1 MDNMKEQLINTLPY
15 IIREATQQDAEGLA
29 FVHLNS
35 WKTSYKGLVD
45 QVYLDAI
52 NYEDRLNLRKDILKI
67 ATLFHLVAVSG
78 EQIVGFAD
86 VGPIRE
92 ESRVGLRVCEENI
105 GEVYAIYLLEEYKG
119 KGCGKALLDRCRQWL
134 SENRFK
140 SFVVRALAGNMRAKR
155 FYEREGGRLI
165 GENTIIIGDKPY
177 LEVSYL
183 FNTLTS

>member
-1 MDNMKEQLINTLPY
+1 MKEKPSNTSSY
-15 IIREATQQDAEGLA
+15 IIREATHKDAEGIA
-29 FVHLNS
+29 FVHVNS
-35 WKTSYKGLVD
+35 WKTSYRGLVD
-45 QVYLDAI
+45 QDYLDAI
-52 NYEDRLNLRKDILKI
+52 NYEDRLNLRKEILQI
-67 ATLFHLVAVSG
+67 TTLFHLVGVAG

-86 VGPIRE
+86 VGPIRA

-134 SENRFK
+134 SENGFK

-177 LEVSYL
+177 HEVSYL
-183 FNTLTS
+183 FKTLNV